1 MSTNFAI
8 IGGDLRIIKLAKML
22 AKDGNKVYTYGL
34 EKAEELKNEEN
45 IIFCEK
51 INKAISEHVEVVIGP
66 IPFSSNGININA
78 PFSYKE
84 ISIRELM
91 HVLNAKILIAGS
103 ITPDVYDMA
112 NDEYI
117 EIIDVMKREE
127 LAVLNT
133 ISTAEG
139 TIEIAIANTN
149 KIIHGSNV
157 LILGFGRIGKVL
169 ARKMTGLSAKVTCA
183 ARKDED
189 LAWIQAYG
197 YKTTNINNIGENLR
211 QYDIIINTV
220 PHMIL
225 TEEIENS
232 LKNEADIDDLLKQ
245 IHDMDFSEYIHHLFK
260 KYHLKEADIIRKS
273 GLERT
278 YAYKIIR
285 GEKGKNAKD
294 KIYRLALAMN
304 LTQKET
310 NHLLSL
316 NNAGDLYPHNARD
329 LILLNGLLKKQTVEE
344 VNIEL
349 YNHDLEPLKD

>member
-1 MSTNFAI
+1 MKYFILNDAYYQKT
-8 IGGDLRIIKLAKML
+8 
-22 AKDGNKVYTYGL
+22 
-34 EKAEELKNEEN
+34 EN
-45 IIFCEK
+45 IAL
-51 INKAISEHVEVVIGP
+51 INRWGSTQQFISRGFIYQFLYRSKDVGM
-66 IPFSSNGININA
+66 
-78 PFSYKE
+78 K
-84 ISIRELM
+84 
-91 HVLNAKILIAGS
+91 K
-103 ITPDVYDMA
+103 PDGY
-112 NDEYI
+112 
-117 EIIDVMKREE
+117 
-127 LAVLNT
+127 
-133 ISTAEG
+133 
-139 TIEIAIANTN
+139 N
-149 KIIHGSNV
+149 K
-157 LILGFGRIGKVL
+157 K
-169 ARKMTGLSAKVTCA
+169 
-183 ARKDED
+183 
-189 LAWIQAYG
+189 
-197 YKTTNINNIGENLR
+197 
-211 QYDIIINTV
+211 
-220 PHMIL
+220 
-225 TEEIENS
+225 EIENS

>member
-1 MSTNFAI
+1 
-8 IGGDLRIIKLAKML
+8 
-22 AKDGNKVYTYGL
+22 
-34 EKAEELKNEEN
+34 
-45 IIFCEK
+45 
-51 INKAISEHVEVVIGP
+51 
-66 IPFSSNGININA
+66 
-78 PFSYKE
+78 
-84 ISIRELM
+84 
-91 HVLNAKILIAGS
+91 
-103 ITPDVYDMA
+103 
-112 NDEYI
+112 
-117 EIIDVMKREE
+117 
-127 LAVLNT
+127 
-133 ISTAEG
+133 
-139 TIEIAIANTN
+139 
-149 KIIHGSNV
+149 
-157 LILGFGRIGKVL
+157 
-169 ARKMTGLSAKVTCA
+169 
-183 ARKDED
+183 
-189 LAWIQAYG
+189 
-197 YKTTNINNIGENLR
+197 
-211 QYDIIINTV
+211 
-220 PHMIL
+220 MIL

-245 IHDMDFSEYIHHLFK
+245 IHDMDFSEYIH
-260 KYHLKEADIIRKS
+260 HLKEADIIRKS

>member
-1 MSTNFAI
+1 
-8 IGGDLRIIKLAKML
+8 ML
-22 AKDGNKVYTYGL
+22 SGVSVA
-34 EKAEELKNEEN
+34 
-45 IIFCEK
+45 
-51 INKAISEHVEVVIGP
+51 SEQDKSVPVNLYVE
-66 IPFSSNGININA
+66 A
-78 PFSYKE
+78 T
-84 ISIRELM
+84 
-91 HVLNAKILIAGS
+91 VL
-103 ITPDVYDMA
+103 DY
-112 NDEYI
+112 
-117 EIIDVMKREE
+117 
-127 LAVLNT
+127 
-133 ISTAEG
+133 
-139 TIEIAIANTN
+139 
-149 KIIHGSNV
+149 
-157 LILGFGRIGKVL
+157 
-169 ARKMTGLSAKVTCA
+169 
-183 ARKDED
+183 
-189 LAWIQAYG
+189 
-197 YKTTNINNIGENLR
+197 
-211 QYDIIINTV
+211 TV
-220 PHMIL
+220 PESISL
-225 TEEIENS
+225 YVKANS
-232 LKNEADIDDLLKQ
+232 NEADIDDLLKQ

>member
-1 MSTNFAI
+1 
-8 IGGDLRIIKLAKML
+8 
-22 AKDGNKVYTYGL
+22 
-34 EKAEELKNEEN
+34 
-45 IIFCEK
+45 
-51 INKAISEHVEVVIGP
+51 
-66 IPFSSNGININA
+66 
-78 PFSYKE
+78 
-84 ISIRELM
+84 
-91 HVLNAKILIAGS
+91 
-103 ITPDVYDMA
+103 
-112 NDEYI
+112 
-117 EIIDVMKREE
+117 
-127 LAVLNT
+127 
-133 ISTAEG
+133 
-139 TIEIAIANTN
+139 
-149 KIIHGSNV
+149 
-157 LILGFGRIGKVL
+157 
-169 ARKMTGLSAKVTCA
+169 
-183 ARKDED
+183 
-189 LAWIQAYG
+189 
-197 YKTTNINNIGENLR
+197 
-211 QYDIIINTV
+211 
-220 PHMIL
+220 MIL

-316 NNAGDLYPHNARD
+316 NNAGDL
-329 LILLNGLLKKQTVEE
+329 ILLNGLLKKQTVEE

>member
-1 MSTNFAI
+1 
-8 IGGDLRIIKLAKML
+8 
-22 AKDGNKVYTYGL
+22 
-34 EKAEELKNEEN
+34 
-45 IIFCEK
+45 
-51 INKAISEHVEVVIGP
+51 
-66 IPFSSNGININA
+66 
-78 PFSYKE
+78 
-84 ISIRELM
+84 
-91 HVLNAKILIAGS
+91 
-103 ITPDVYDMA
+103 
-112 NDEYI
+112 
-117 EIIDVMKREE
+117 
-127 LAVLNT
+127 
-133 ISTAEG
+133 
-139 TIEIAIANTN
+139 
-149 KIIHGSNV
+149 
-157 LILGFGRIGKVL
+157 
-169 ARKMTGLSAKVTCA
+169 
-183 ARKDED
+183 
-189 LAWIQAYG
+189 
-197 YKTTNINNIGENLR
+197 
-211 QYDIIINTV
+211 
-220 PHMIL
+220 MIL

-285 GEKGKNAKD
+285 GEKGKNTKD